1 MSEYTYTGRVLLSID
16 ERRNLS
22 ISKRHLF
29 VRQGF
34 PPYYPKIRSK
44 TRGYGRLNMK
54 G

>member
-1 MSEYTYTGRVLLSID
+1 MSEYAYTGRVLLSID

-34 PPYYPKIRSK
+34 PTYYARKRSK
-44 TRGYGRLNMK
+44 TRDYAIFNMK